1 MIAESDAQIW
11 ARLIDAD
18 SSEIDEASAAALLK
32 LRFRETDID
41 RMNELA
47 AKARAGTLSPDERVE
62 IESYSRVGNLV
73 AIIQA
78 RARQV
83 LERRRSA

>member
-47 AKARAGTLSPDERVE
+47 AKEHCLLTSAWR
-62 IESYSRVGNLV
+62 SRVTAVSEIL
-73 AIIQA
+73 
-78 RARQV
+78 
-83 LERRRSA
+83 